1 MGGLAGRSV
10 GLPTVIGGAGFKNSP
25 PFAPLFVDQFDTG
38 TSTAVAAGTAAL
50 AAACSCSSLKLT
62 LVFPFRVESWAPKL
76 DLLSSLTASEI
87 ILGGPLP
94 PFMADFIGNK
104 CTGSLGL
111 MGPWAL

>member
-10 GLPTVIGGAGFKNSP
+10 GLPTTVGGAGFKNSS
-25 PFAPLFVDQFDTG
+25 PFAPFFVDQFDTG
-38 TSTAVAAGTAAL
+38 TATAAAAL

-62 LVFPFRVESWAPKL
+62 LAFPFRVESWAPKL

-104 CTGSLGL
+104 CAGSLGF